1 MQLWL
6 YIAEKAIVRRYSSS
20 EFQNELKSRIEALEK
35 ELSEVKAAS
44 TVSNLQGNNGPGPDE
59 IEQCC
64 EVLASI
70 ETQTSRLCKQ
80 VEKIDQAQKDERRR
94 SLSKDSSATI
104 IAELANLLNELKNV
118 HTIMDTI
125 KPGSS
130 SLTRKSPLRETA
142 PALAAECAK
151 CAENQK
157 VIDEQQNEVVFYKK
171 KNKDLTNQILQTEDR
186 WTIEIEK
193 QRQIFENEI
202 KGLSVRLADSKR
214 QLEEQSQILQSKS
227 LTLIE
232 KTRAMEEQED
242 RCNRLQHDLE
252 EQKKEKQELE
262 QNRKSVREYEIKYK
276 KLESIFD
283 QEREKMNGERSRAKS
298 EITALKKIA
307 EDAEELLKTTAQ
319 ELKKKESTWKT
330 DKANLER
337 EIASLKKQ
345 VLASRSGEGSEHE
358 DKASVHDS
366 DTDDPPSSRF
376 ENDKIHMID
385 LKKELA
391 LYEKKYTDSEA
402 KLEELKITNAD
413 LLDQLN
419 KAKQGWQKDK
429 EAHQHKLRQ
438 TEKIRM
444 VEMDALQQK
453 FSSRM
458 RIMEDTNKSLHSQ
471 LVLARRERDTHK
483 ESLANIERKI
493 LEDRK
498 ENDSRDI
505 EMQRAQEKIKDMQ
518 KSLADVQA
526 ELERANTDLRLTKE
540 ARKADQILW
549 KIDRARGRNEKLSEE
564 DVQAMEQLQT
574 KFRDCE
580 KFYVKETERL
590 TEKLRAM
597 TQEFKKQ
604 RNAHEKIV
612 TELREHVRVLEIEQR
627 NLSLK
632 KDSQTA
638 ASEILEAGAARL
650 QQAVHLNE
658 LQRLTRKYR
667 LSSIID
673 QLQFV
678 TDPIRRNGRSDV
690 DGNPDGIKYIINQLI
705 AIRDED
711 AQAVIPNDDRCPSV
725 QTLLDKNGYTPS
737 LSECDGTY
745 DNISQS
751 SLSIRSVASMPVRT
765 TTSSESDSGFY
776 FQITTKAADL
786 RPYQYSLYSVLNLA
800 VGLNVTVA
808 TLPDD
813 PIQIIPLANVM
824 MIPTKAL
831 TTMNAA

>member
-1 MQLWL
+1 
-6 YIAEKAIVRRYSSS
+6 
-20 EFQNELKSRIEALEK
+20 
-35 ELSEVKAAS
+35 
-44 TVSNLQGNNGPGPDE
+44 
-59 IEQCC
+59 
-64 EVLASI
+64 
-70 ETQTSRLCKQ
+70 
-80 VEKIDQAQKDERRR
+80 
-94 SLSKDSSATI
+94 
-104 IAELANLLNELKNV
+104 
-118 HTIMDTI
+118 
-125 KPGSS
+125 
-130 SLTRKSPLRETA
+130 
-142 PALAAECAK
+142 
-151 CAENQK
+151 
-157 VIDEQQNEVVFYKK
+157 
-171 KNKDLTNQILQTEDR
+171 
-186 WTIEIEK
+186 
-193 QRQIFENEI
+193 
-202 KGLSVRLADSKR
+202 
-214 QLEEQSQILQSKS
+214 
-227 LTLIE
+227 
-232 KTRAMEEQED
+232 
-242 RCNRLQHDLE
+242 
-252 EQKKEKQELE
+252 
-262 QNRKSVREYEIKYK
+262 
-276 KLESIFD
+276 
-283 QEREKMNGERSRAKS
+283 
-298 EITALKKIA
+298 
-307 EDAEELLKTTAQ
+307 
-319 ELKKKESTWKT
+319 
-330 DKANLER
+330 
-337 EIASLKKQ
+337 
-345 VLASRSGEGSEHE
+345 
-358 DKASVHDS
+358 
-366 DTDDPPSSRF
+366 
-376 ENDKIHMID
+376 
-385 LKKELA
+385 
-391 LYEKKYTDSEA
+391 
-402 KLEELKITNAD
+402 
-413 LLDQLN
+413 
-419 KAKQGWQKDK
+419 
-429 EAHQHKLRQ
+429 
-438 TEKIRM
+438 
-444 VEMDALQQK
+444 MDALQQK

-483 ESLANIERKI
+483 ESLANVERKI

-498 ENDSRDI
+498 ENNSRDI

-549 KIDRARGRNEKLSEE
+549 KIDRARGRNEKLSDE

-765 TTSSESDSGFY
+765 TTSSESRSGFDRY
-776 FQITTKAADL
+776 GRHITR
-786 RPYQYSLYSVLNLA
+786 RPYPDHSIGERDDDSNKGVDNDERSLA
-800 VGLNVTVA
+800 VPQGLPRTSSFEQSNENGTYSHRA
-808 TLPDD
+808 G
-813 PIQIIPLANVM
+813 ILAYIDV
-824 MIPTKAL
+824 
-831 TTMNAA
+831 